1 MPLGNFTVTDVNF
14 YVTENQNIA
23 GVQSNALITL
33 TPNTGYQ
40 IEATDFSFQTP
51 VPLAINQGAS
61 YFQQNGAN
69 VELVAVFVDPTLM
82 PSADLEIPL
91 CVRGFDQLIS
101 ITLSGTY
108 TVTTSNATPTTNGTY
123 SASGEFNTT
132 QTVLTKTFLAASGYY
147 FYTLPTATINTG
159 EIEAYNITN
168 TTTTDSGSNIVSST
182 FDVAYT
188 FPISS
193 VAGDS
198 INFTANAIE
207 IFVGTTYINSY
218 QVTKAPLGQFGATRS
233 MQIYGDPGANYTLV
247 ISPSAGADLT
257 NVTGVIDSTGSVV
270 IETVF
275 PSVSASETYTYTL
288 SGDLNPS
295 NICATGCP
303 LTATFTVEQVTNI
316 DLTFRMTSTNANVL
330 VDSNSAHTQT
340 LSANQTFN
348 GIYYTASISVSS
360 QNGAV
365 LAQSS
370 APAFTDMTPI
380 TAQDGSTNSG
390 TYYTIS
396 EFIPTVSSWNKY
408 TIEFAYTLNNSGSAD
423 VINTLD
429 LDSFI
434 TAIIPTP
441 IAYVAGGSTAN
452 ELSACASSDA
462 TYDFYFEGNAIEFGS
477 VVYTDSGLSNIFVG
491 DSGYYRVDANNNIAH
506 QSLQINS
513 TGTVITHT
521 ICP

>member
-40 IEATDFSFQTP
+40 IEAADFSFQSP
-51 VPLAINQGAS
+51 VPPAINQGAS

-108 TVTTSNATPTTNGTY
+108 AVTTSNATPTANGTY

-132 QTVLTKTFLAASGYY
+132 QTVLTKTFTATSGYY
-147 FYTLPTATINTG
+147 FYTLPTATVSTG
-159 EIEAYNITN
+159 ELSNYAITN
-168 TTTTDSGSNIVSST
+168 TTATDSNSNITSST
-182 FDVAYT
+182 FVVDYT
-188 FPISS
+188 FPTAN
-193 VAGDS
+193 VTGDN
-198 INFTANAIE
+198 INFVANAIE

-218 QVTKAPLGQFGATRS
+218 QVTRSPLGQFGATRS

-247 ISPSAGADLT
+247 VSPSAGADLT
-257 NVTGVIDSTGSVV
+257 NVTGVIDSTGNVI

-275 PSVSASETYTYTL
+275 PSVSADETYTYTL

-295 NICATGCP
+295 NICAVGCSQV
-303 LTATFTVEQVTNI
+303 ATFTVEQVTDMN
-316 DLTFRMTSTNANVL
+316 LTFRLTSTNANVL
-330 VDSNSAHTQT
+330 VDSNSTYTQV
-340 LSANQTFN
+340 LAANQTFN
-348 GIYYTASISVSS
+348 EISYSILISVSP

-365 LAQSS
+365 IAETTTPTTSS
-370 APAFTDMTPI
+370 MTPL
-380 TAQDGSTNSG
+380 TAQDGATNGG
-390 TYYTIS
+390 TYYTITAFTPLIAS
-396 EFIPTVSSWNKY
+396 ITNQ
-408 TIEFAYTLNNSGSAD
+408 YTLRLTYVLSNSGSTD
-423 VINTLD
+423 VINTLN

-434 TAIIPTP
+434 TATIPPTP
-441 IAYVAGGSTAN
+441 TGYTAGASTVFSAVCGSTGIAH
-452 ELSACASSDA
+452 
-462 TYDFYFEGNAIEFGS
+462 TFYFTGDNIAIG
-477 VVYTDSGLSNIFVG
+477 VTTYTDYTLSNIFVG
-491 DSGYYRVDANNNIAH
+491 TGGYYRIDNSGFTQAA
-506 QSLQINS
+506 QINS
-513 TGTVITHT
+513 FGEITSLSL
-521 ICP
+521 CP